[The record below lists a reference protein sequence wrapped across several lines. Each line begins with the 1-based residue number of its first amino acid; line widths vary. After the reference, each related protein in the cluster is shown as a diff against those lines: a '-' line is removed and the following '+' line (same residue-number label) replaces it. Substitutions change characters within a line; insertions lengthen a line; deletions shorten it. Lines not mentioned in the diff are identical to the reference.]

1 MRLYSVASIVV
12 VVISLLFFCP
22 SFGST
27 PEFIDET
34 VRYEATRLVAG
45 RIENHAGTDVNADLS
60 TLKAAETTNNAAG
73 SVIFTILWD
82 CWSLAPATAEEMAAL
97 R

>member
-1 MRLYSVASIVV
+1 M
-12 VVISLLFFCP
+12 
-22 SFGST
+22 
-27 PEFIDET
+27 
-34 VRYEATRLVAG
+34 AG